1 MLSPDVVA
9 SLQRSTQINSRDEFR
24 KYQRLIDEQQT
35 KLLTLRGLL
44 DFRWAEQPVPLD
56 EVEPATEIVKRFSTG
71 AMSFGSISKEAHDE
85 LAGELMPSR
94 TLTKEE
100 YERMMREVEGG

>member
-1 MLSPDVVA
+1 MERVEEMKGELERLRLEGVLDSDIDGAYWGLQQAQLGRGGMVAAVEYALEVMARYGKARQGVVM
-9 SLQRSTQINSRDEFR
+9 
-24 KYQRLIDEQQT
+24 
-35 KLLTLRGLL
+35 
-44 DFRWAEQPVPLD
+44 
-56 EVEPATEIVKRFSTG
+56 VEAKR
-71 AMSFGSISKEAHDE
+71 ISKEAHDA